1 MYLLIKDRRQAM
13 KGFAKGFTGSVR
25 MLASASFLLIEMAF
39 VLDQWLSHCII
50 FSCDLLQSRQHAVVG
65 DCFFFSRSLQVYLKM
80 LIILTNYYF
89 LTVNKIHL

>member
-39 VLDQWLSHCII
+39 VRSVVVTLYNFLMRFTSIKTTC
-50 FSCDLLQSRQHAVVG
+50 SRW
-65 DCFFFSRSLQVYLKM
+65 
-80 LIILTNYYF
+80 
-89 LTVNKIHL
+89 